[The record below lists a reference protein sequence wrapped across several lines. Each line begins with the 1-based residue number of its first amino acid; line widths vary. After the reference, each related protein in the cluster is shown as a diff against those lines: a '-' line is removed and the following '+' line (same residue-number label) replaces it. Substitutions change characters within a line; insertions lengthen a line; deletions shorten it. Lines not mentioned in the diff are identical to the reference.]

1 MGKMAMLRHLFR
13 PPAATVRSTRSAAVS
28 ATRSIDGQSPLSQ
41 DTARSIFTLSCTS
54 TSSDPPRRRSSGGSW
69 SSIHAQ
75 APLCVFIVFGA
86 WLVVVTSTYTMGK
99 RFPPVDSEGKEMGC
113 YDNLSAFAKSIGST
127 RFFSEDVAHFPE
139 IKDPEIKNVFK
150 DFIAANWDELP
161 ESLIHDA
168 KAVLSKDTD
177 DKTGKEALA
186 NVFRSAEAVEEFI
199 GILVS
204 LKMELDDSVG
214 LSGEDVKP
222 LPDKLV
228 NALRVAYSRYTTY
241 LDSFGPDESYL
252 RKKIESELGTRMIHL
267 KMRCSGIGSEWGKV
281 TVLGTSGI
289 SGSYVEQRAA

>member
-1 MGKMAMLRHLFR
+1 MLLATNCRESRSTNRREITGCRFSLLSPLSTEEMGKTAMLRQLLR
-13 PPAATVRSTRSAAVS
+13 PPLSTRYAAVS
-28 ATRSIDGQSPLSQ
+28 ATHFIDGRNPLSQ
-41 DTARSIFTLSCTS
+41 DTTRSIFSLSRTS
-54 TSSDPPRRRSSGGSW
+54 TSSDPRSRGFS
-69 SSIHAQ
+69 
-75 APLCVFIVFGA
+75 
-86 WLVVVTSTYTMGK
+86 
-99 RFPPVDSEGKEMGC
+99 
-113 YDNLSAFAKSIGST
+113 DNLSAFSKSIGST
-127 RFFSEDVAHFPE
+127 RFFSEDVAHFPD

-168 KAVLSKDTD
+168 KTVLSKDTD

-186 NVFRSAEAVEEFI
+186 NVFCSAEAVEEFI

-204 LKMELDDSVG
+204 LKLELDDSVG

-252 RKKIESELGTRMIHL
+252 RKKVESELGTRMIHL

-289 SGSYVEQRAA
+289 SGSYVEQRAP

>member
-13 PPAATVRSTRSAAVS
+13 SPAAAVRSTRSAAVS

-54 TSSDPPRRRSSGGSW
+54 TSSDPPHRRSS
-69 SSIHAQ
+69 
-75 APLCVFIVFGA
+75 
-86 WLVVVTSTYTMGK
+86 
-99 RFPPVDSEGKEMGC
+99 
-113 YDNLSAFAKSIGST
+113 DNLSAFAKSIGST
-127 RFFSEDVAHFPE
+127 RFFSEDVAHFPD

-241 LDSFGPDESYL
+241 LDLFGPDESYL
-252 RKKIESELGTRMIHL
+252 RKKVESELGTRMIHL

-289 SGSYVEQRAA
+289 SGSYVEQRAP